1 MWAVVEA
8 MTNGWASGL
17 PLRFSFDGK
26 GLRVPMFAIYECA
39 VCVLA
44 VWIGMTLLFMA
55 CAVFLVLAEGCSIAE
70 PKIYDHTGMGIP
82 LIGRWLAV
90 GTREP

>member
-1 MWAVVEA
+1 LWAVVEA

-44 VWIGMTLLFMA
+44 VWIGMALLFMA
-55 CAVFLVLAEGCSIAE
+55 CVMFVVFEKGRTIVARKLPEFVHASSWR
-70 PKIYDHTGMGIP
+70 
-82 LIGRWLAV
+82 IGR
-90 GTREP
+90 R